1 MVASV
6 VQFLIDFF
14 ELNGVVKP
22 PENAAEVPLLSVG
35 GIEKDVATSCFI
47 HSIPKSLLLFFVIAH
62 ARPRGKKCSLK
73 NKCFFF
79 WTRKWAWRF
88 LAAGYGSVKGW
99 KL

>member
-35 GIEKDVATSCFI
+35 GHRKRCRNKLL
-47 HSIPKSLLLFFVIAH
+47 HSQHSKILIIIFCH
-62 ARPRGKKCSLK
+62 CAREAKGKE
-73 NKCFFF
+73 
-79 WTRKWAWRF
+79 
-88 LAAGYGSVKGW
+88 V
-99 KL
+99 

>member
-47 HSIPKSLLLFFVIAH
+47 HTAFQNPCYYFLSL
-62 ARPRGKKCSLK
+62 R
-73 NKCFFF
+73 
-79 WTRKWAWRF
+79 TRCQGER
-88 LAAGYGSVKGW
+88 SVA
-99 KL
+99 